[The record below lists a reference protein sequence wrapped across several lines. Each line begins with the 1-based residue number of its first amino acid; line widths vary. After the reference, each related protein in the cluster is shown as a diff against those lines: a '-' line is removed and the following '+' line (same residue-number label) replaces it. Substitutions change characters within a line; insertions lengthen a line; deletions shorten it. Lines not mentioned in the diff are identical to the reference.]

1 MAVFLVSYDLN
12 KQGQNYTNLINAIR
26 AYDAYIKCL
35 HSQWLVSAND
45 NIDSVYVYLSNKID
59 NNDLLLITPI
69 VQPFYATLQSDVIS
83 WLKHEQNLGHI
94 PTI

>member
-12 KQGQNYTNLINAIR
+12 KQGQNYTNLINAIKT
-26 AYDAYIKCL
+26 YDAYIKCL
-35 HSQWLVSAND
+35 HSQWLISTND
-45 NIDSVYVYLSNKID
+45 NIDSVYVYLSNKIN

>member
-12 KQGQNYTNLINAIR
+12 KHGQNYTNLINAIKTCET
-26 AYDAYIKCL
+26 YIECL
-35 HSQWLVSAND
+35 HSQWLISTND
-45 NIDSVYVYLSNKID
+45 NISSVYEYLKSKID

-69 VQPFYATLQSDVIS
+69 VQPFYATLRSDVIS
-83 WLKHEQNLGHI
+83 WLKNEQDLGNI

>member
-12 KQGQNYTNLINAIR
+12 KQGQNYTNLINAIKI
-26 AYDAYIKCL
+26 YDAYIKCL
-35 HSQWLVSAND
+35 HSQWLISTND
-45 NIDSVYVYLSNKID
+45 KISSVYEYLKSKID

-69 VQPFYATLQSDVIS
+69 VQQFYATLQSDVIS
-83 WLKHEQNLGHI
+83 WLKNELDLGNI

>member
-12 KQGQNYTNLINAIR
+12 KQGQNYTNLINAIKT
-26 AYDAYIKCL
+26 YDAYIKCL
-35 HSQWLVSAND
+35 YSQWLISTND

>member
-12 KQGQNYTNLINAIR
+12 KQGQNYTNLINAIKT
-26 AYDAYIKCL
+26 YDAYIKCL
-35 HSQWLVSAND
+35 HSQWLIS
-45 NIDSVYVYLSNKID
+45 ISSIYEYLKSKID
-59 NNDLLLITPI
+59 NNDFLLITPI

>member
-12 KQGQNYTNLINAIR
+12 KQGQNYTNLINAIKT
-26 AYDAYIKCL
+26 YDAYTKCL
-35 HSQWLVSAND
+35 HSQWLISTND

-59 NNDLLLITPI
+59 TDDLLLISPI
-69 VQPFYATLQSDVIS
+69 VQPLYATLQSDVIS

>member
-12 KQGQNYTNLINAIR
+12 KQGQNYTNLINAIKT
-26 AYDAYIKCL
+26 YDAYIKCL
-35 HSQWLVSAND
+35 HSQWLISTND
-45 NIDSVYVYLSNKID
+45 NISFVHEYLKSKID

-69 VQPFYATLQSDVIS
+69 VQPFYATLRSDVIS
-83 WLKHEQNLGHI
+83 WLKNELDLGHI